1 MTKILS
7 SNIDPT
13 FVASLATLTG
23 SQTLVSKTLT
33 SATLASVKESI
44 YTDASAPTAVTNIDY
59 STANTF
65 YYTDTTNT
73 NFTLNIRGDSSNTF
87 ASKIDT
93 GQSVNINILVTNG
106 STPYYCNF
114 FQIDGVTQSV
124 KYVNGTAIASG
135 NASSI
140 DMYSIYIIKK
150 ADSTYTTL
158 VSQTK
163 FA

>member
-23 SQTLVSKTLT
+23 SETLSNKTF
-33 SATLASVKESI
+33 ASVQESI
-44 YTDASAPTAVTNIDY
+44 YIDASAPTATTNIDY

-65 YYTDTTNT
+65 YYTVNTDT
-73 NFTLNIRGDSSNTF
+73 NFTLNIRGDSSTTF
-87 ASKIDT
+87 ASKI
-93 GQSVNINILVTNG
+93 GVQQSVNINVLITNG
-106 STPYYCNF
+106 ATPRICNF

-124 KYVNGTAIASG
+124 KYVNGSPVQSG
-135 NASSI
+135 NANSI

-158 VSQTK
+158 VSMTK

>member
-13 FVASLATLTG
+13 FVTSLATLTG
-23 SQTLVSKTLT
+23 NEILSNKVLS
-33 SATLASVKESI
+33 SVQESI
-44 YTDASAPTAVTNIDY
+44 YTDASAPTATTNIDY

-65 YYTDTTNT
+65 YYTGTTNT

-87 ASKIDT
+87 ASKIGI
-93 GQSVNINILVTNG
+93 GQSVNINVLITNG
-106 STPYYCNF
+106 SSPYYCNF
-114 FQIDGVTQSV
+114 FQIDGVTQPV
-124 KYVNGTAIASG
+124 KYVNGSAIASG
-135 NASSI
+135 NANSI

-150 ADSTYTTL
+150 PDSTYTTL